1 MQSLSI
7 EHPTPKQLLK
17 LKRGEKV
24 RLARGTGFNVL
35 VHPETYNLVARAFN
49 KGNAYTY
56 GLSEDELK
64 ANMGLGPGL
73 QRMQKF
79 DNAGNPL
86 PDIDPATRIQ
96 VGQAPTAVAPQPGST
111 GNGLRDHLGAH
122 GAKHMDRARTLAG
135 QVEQAKNS
143 TLLNHHLGTNFD
155 YMGRA
160 GIDKAVSDNIASK
173 LSEAS
178 FAARYPVKPKS
189 DDVVG
194 MGFHHPKADRTLS
207 GRGIIMHHN
216 QVAPPA
222 YVSQPFNENFNMNAQ
237 LPPDFQLNR
246 IHGEGFHKDKHYEDF
261 PESVVM
267 PPAYQSKA
275 EDVDFVR
282 QSTKHPDSKP
292 EARHKKNKA
301 IRKSKTGSGLYA
313 GGSSGHGLG
322 P

>member
-24 RLARGTGFNVL
+24 RLASGTGFNVL
-35 VHPETYNLVARAFN
+35 VHPETYNLVSRAFN

-64 ANMGLGPGL
+64 ANMGMGPGL
-73 QRMQKF
+73 QRIQQF

-86 PDIDPATRIQ
+86 QDTDPTTRAQ
-96 VGQAPTAVAPQPGST
+96 VGQGPTAMAPPMGSM
-111 GNGLRDHLGAH
+111 GRGLRDHLGEH

-135 QVEQAKNS
+135 QVEQAKHS

-160 GIDKAVSDNIASK
+160 GIDKAVSDNITSK

-178 FAARYPVKPKS
+178 FAARYPVKSKS
-189 DDVVG
+189 NDVVG
-194 MGFHHPKADRTLS
+194 MGFHHPKADRTLC

-222 YVSQPFNENFNMNAQ
+222 YISQPMNENFNMNTQ
-237 LPPDFQLNR
+237 LPPAFQLHH
-246 IHGEGFHKDKHYEDF
+246 IHGEGLHKQHYEDF

-292 EARHKKNKA
+292 EAKHRKNKA
-301 IRKSKTGSGLYA
+301 IRKAKMGSGLYA
-313 GGSSGHGLG
+313 GGSSGHGL
-322 P
+322 